1 MKMDILINKFLDSR
15 DEQSCFNLVNYLR
28 CKHLFH
34 IGKYLSK
41 FIRNMFPYS
50 ISIND
55 ELGII
60 HYYIEDYQTS
70 YEIFKDILSLPSIPE
85 HRSKLLIFNQ
95 HFNIN
100 HIKYTYSSY
109 NPKIINKI
117 LNRKQLVLTK
127 KITFSITTCKRY
139 DLFSKTINSFINCCK
154 DIDMIDEWLCIDDNS
169 SEEDREKMKQ
179 NYPFFTFYFKNASE
193 KGHPRSMNIIKNK
206 VNTPFLFHME
216 DDWLFF
222 EKRKYI
228 TDCLHV
234 LECSRSEIKQ
244 CLINK
249 NYAEIPEDHN
259 IAGGLFNVTSS
270 GIRYYIH
277 EHTRNK
283 NDEENFYNKYG
294 PEKNCAYWPHFSFRP
309 SLIKTSVFSEIGDF
323 NESVGHFEME
333 YSYRYV
339 QKNYESAFLESI
351 YCIHTGRLTSE
362 RHDESKL
369 DAYLLNNETQ
379 FGPKVESKPFKTFV
393 INLDRRPDRYEDF
406 VSNFQIHNLKYER
419 FSAVDGEKLN
429 PNCQLQHIF
438 ENNDY
443 NMRKGMVGCA
453 MSNIKLYIQLLK
465 DEDVDTYCILED
477 DLTFVDNFTD
487 KLNLCIRNLE
497 ATDWDLLYLGHHLWK
512 DYIDENSYNK
522 SLDPIIKQYNRFE
535 SLKMS
540 MGGTGGYLIN
550 KKGAEKLL
558 EFINKHGMTNGID
571 TVQQKSADDLNVYY
585 CYPHLIYSECFMGE
599 ENVDTDIQKDF
610 SSLNLEFNDF
620 VNKEL
625 SKYSEILQISLNDL
639 PNILNSWDNT
649 KPSSIVID
657 ISNTIN
663 VREFLDQ
670 LDILYYILDYKILIL
685 SKNDNGRL
693 FHRFKIN
700 GEWNINE
707 ALS

>member
-1 MKMDILINKFLDSR
+1 MDILINKFLDSR

-369 DAYLLNNETQ
+369 NAYLLNNETQ

-453 MSNIKLYIQLLK
+453 MSHIKLYIQLLK

-670 LDILYYILDYKILIL
+670 LDILYYILDSKILIL

>member
-369 DAYLLNNETQ
+369 NAYLLNNETQ

-453 MSNIKLYIQLLK
+453 MSHIKLYIQLLK

-670 LDILYYILDYKILIL
+670 LDILYYILDSKILIL